1 MRGIPAAPA
10 ALLILLTTGIRAASA
25 SLPEGHPFIASDSW
39 LAAALSPPG
48 QVPAFQRG
56 ISFNDSASA
65 SEFTARTPLKPASA
79 LLISGVIPGAAQIR
93 GGELRGY
100 IMLGAEL
107 GAWFAYRSLRTGGQD
122 RKSSSE
128 RMAKSSF
135 SLAAYHDSA
144 LAAGAN
150 PDSVSQNLAEL
161 EQIYQDNPSDYYESI
176 GKRDD
181 LSFGWSDFK
190 RAVGG
195 AGGGSSQQ
203 GLYAL
208 RRDDGN
214 RLIRHA
220 NALLSGILVNH
231 IVSAFDAYRAAK
243 NYQRELPM
251 GVRMNLH
258 MDPLAGQAM
267 VRFSRSA
274 W

>member
-1 MRGIPAAPA
+1 MRN
-10 ALLILLTTGIRAASA
+10 LLRN
-25 SLPEGHPFIASDSW
+25 
-39 LAAALSPPG
+39 
-48 QVPAFQRG
+48 FQRG
-56 ISFNDSASA
+56 ISFNDST
-65 SEFTARTPLKPASA
+65 TATEYSPRKPLKPASA
-79 LLISGVIPGAAQIR
+79 LLISGAIPGAAQIR
-93 GGELRGY
+93 GGELKGY

-122 RKSSSE
+122 RKASSE
-128 RMAKSSF
+128 RMARSSF
-135 SLAAYHDSA
+135 SLTAYHDSA
-144 LAAGAN
+144 LAVGAN
-150 PDSVSQNLAEL
+150 PDSVNQNLAEL
-161 EQIYQDNPSDYYESI
+161 EQLFQDSPSDYYESI

-181 LSFGWSDFK
+181 LSFGWADFR
-190 RAVGG
+190 RAASG

-243 NYQRELPM
+243 NYQRDLPM

-258 MDPLAGQAM
+258 MDPIAGRAAI
-267 VRFSRSA
+267 RFSRSM